1 MSVIGKKGVVSK
13 AECRGTMGE
22 RKGEQEAYK
31 GRFERMQKIVGRQR
45 VQVTLSEDPQ
55 TLLFGDLCP
64 ATL

>member
-1 MSVIGKKGVVSK
+1 
-13 AECRGTMGE
+13 MGE

-31 GRFERMQKIVGRQR
+31 GRFERMQKIVGRHR

-64 ATL
+64 AALYVSKIKIKDLKISIICPL